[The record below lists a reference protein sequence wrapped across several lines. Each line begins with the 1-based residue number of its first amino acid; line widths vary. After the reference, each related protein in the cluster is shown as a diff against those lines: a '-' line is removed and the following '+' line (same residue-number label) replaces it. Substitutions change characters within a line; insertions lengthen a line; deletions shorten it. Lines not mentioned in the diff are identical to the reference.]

1 MDVVKNY
8 IDHIENSLSIAL
20 SNALLLQKHVEETEG
35 DSDLYRKLA
44 YYLSPS
50 LNHWMTG
57 AQAGNM
63 KDLRE
68 LLNRRIASQGTTMAT
83 PGQQGDGHE
92 VLTKP
97 SK

>member
-8 IDHIENSLSIAL
+8 ILEIEDHLNAAL
-20 SNALLLQKHVEETEG
+20 TDALLLQKHVEETEG

-44 YYLSPS
+44 FYLSPS
-50 LNHWMTG
+50 LNHWIG
-57 AQAGNM
+57 GVQAGNM

-68 LLNRRIASQGTTMAT
+68 LLNRREASRGTAMQPTAHR
-83 PGQQGDGHE
+83 GDGHE

-97 SK
+97 SA